1 MHPIFWRFAGLAAPV
16 GPLVAII
23 KTCAMTTKNL
33 LIRAGAAAWYQV
45 TLCGTRYLVP
55 GIWYQVSGTYLVP
68 GTRYQVPGTWYQVPG
83 TRYQVTGTRYQVPG
97 TSYLVP
103 GSRYLLQGT
112 RYLLQKGCN
121 KGCRPFRQ
129 AFTSY

>member
-45 TLCGTRYLVP
+45 SGTRYQVSGTRYLVP
-55 GIWYQVSGTYLVP
+55 GWYLVP
-68 GTRYQVPGTWYQVPG
+68 GTRYL
-83 TRYQVTGTRYQVPG
+83 VPG

-103 GSRYLLQGT
+103 GTWYLVPVLQHLYWHLG
-112 RYLLQKGCN
+112 QV
-121 KGCRPFRQ
+121 PFCVCGR
-129 AFTSY
+129 